1 VSTDDN
7 DRLTPFDQRGQR
19 RKSDTTSRLC
29 YNVFRVSTPPDRW
42 ELVKANPTYFAGA
55 LSEAEAQAIRWHSP
69 SSARSSQVFCISAF
83 GSLRH
88 LPDGQELLQALLTH
102 HFPDVGLTGPWT
114 LTLEYTDRQV
124 LDESGRVTP
133 TSVDV
138 FCRSASS
145 VVCIDSKFIA
155 DALEGFGSCE
165 QFPEQ
170 CHGFYGPGSDKK
182 TNTSANC
189 RLGIAEGSR
198 GARSYWRRGR
208 AFFQDDVFV
217 EQRLGDACPLRG
229 PNFQLMRNV
238 LFAACSGAPT
248 WATLAIVPR
257 AVSPV
262 IQEQAATFRHQVLRP
277 EYRAQLAVSP
287 YEDLIDLLTAS
298 RFDDS
303 QRLGQFL
310 AERIATVCAPARAH
324 VPDIT

>member
-1 VSTDDN
+1 
-7 DRLTPFDQRGQR
+7 
-19 RKSDTTSRLC
+19 
-29 YNVFRVSTPPDRW
+29 
-42 ELVKANPTYFAGA
+42 
-55 LSEAEAQAIRWHSP
+55 
-69 SSARSSQVFCISAF
+69 
-83 GSLRH
+83 
-88 LPDGQELLQALLTH
+88 LQALLTH

-114 LTLEYTDRQV
+114 LTLEYTDRHV

-145 VVCIDSKFIA
+145 VVCIESKFIA
-155 DALEGFGSCE
+155 DALGGFGSCG

-208 AFFQDDVFV
+208 VFFQDDVFV

-229 PNFQLMRNV
+229 PSFQLMRNV

-257 AVSPV
+257 AVSSV
-262 IQEQAATFRHQVLRP
+262 VREQAGTFRHQVLRP

-287 YEDLIDLLTAS
+287 YEDLIDLLTTS

-310 AERIATVCAPARAH
+310 AERIATVCSPARAH

>member
-7 DRLTPFDQRGQR
+7 YRLTPFDGAVNGENRTR
-19 RKSDTTSRLC
+19 LHDCATTC
-29 YNVFRVSTPPDRW
+29 PAVSTPPNRW
-42 ELVKANPTYFAGA
+42 ELVKANPTYLAGA

-88 LPDGQELLQALLTH
+88 LPDGQDILQALLAR
-102 HFPDVGLTGPWT
+102 HFPDVGLAGPWK
-114 LTLEYTDRQV
+114 LTLECTDRQV

-145 VVCIDSKFIA
+145 AVCIESKFIA
-155 DALEGFGSCE
+155 DALEGFGSCG

-170 CHGFYGPGSDKK
+170 CHGFFGPGSDKK

-189 RLGIAEGSR
+189 RLEIAEGSR

-208 AFFQDDVFV
+208 AFFQDHVFV

-229 PNFQLMRNV
+229 PSFQLMRNV
-238 LFAACSGAPT
+238 LFAASSGATT
-248 WATLAIVPR
+248 WATLAIVPK
-257 AVSPV
+257 AASSVV
-262 IQEQAATFRHQVLRP
+262 LQQAATFRQQVLRS
-277 EYRAQLAVSP
+277 EYRTQLAVSP
-287 YEDLIDLLTAS
+287 YEDLIDLLNAS

-303 QRLGQFL
+303 RRLGQFL
-310 AERIATVCAPARAH
+310 AERIATVCTEPRAH

>member
-1 VSTDDN
+1 M
-7 DRLTPFDQRGQR
+7 
-19 RKSDTTSRLC
+19 
-29 YNVFRVSTPPDRW
+29 STPPNRW
-42 ELVKANPTYFAGA
+42 ELVKVNPTYLAGA
-55 LSEAEAQAIRWHSP
+55 LREAEAQAIRWHSP

-145 VVCIDSKFIA
+145 VVCIESKFIA
-155 DALEGFGSCE
+155 DALEGFGSCG

-208 AFFQDDVFV
+208 AFFQDDVFL
-217 EQRLGDACPLRG
+217 EQHLGDACPFRG
-229 PNFQLMRNV
+229 PSFQLMRNV
-238 LFAACSGAPT
+238 LFAASSGAAT
-248 WATLAIVPR
+248 WATLAIVPK
-257 AVSPV
+257 AVSAV
-262 IQEQAATFRHQVLRP
+262 VQEQAAAFRKQVLRP
-277 EYRAQLAVSP
+277 EYRTQLAVSP

-298 RFDDS
+298 PFDDS
-303 QRLGQFL
+303 QQLGQYL
-310 AERIATVCAPARAH
+310 AERIATVCSAP
-324 VPDIT
+324 

>member
-7 DRLTPFDQRGQR
+7 DRLTPFDGVVNDENRIRLHGCA
-19 RKSDTTSRLC
+19 TTGPA
-29 YNVFRVSTPPDRW
+29 VSMPPNRW
-42 ELVKANPTYFAGA
+42 ELVKVNPTYLAGA

-114 LTLEYTDRQV
+114 LTLEYADRQV

-145 VVCIDSKFIA
+145 VVCIESKFIA
-155 DALEGFGSCE
+155 DALEGFGSCG

-189 RLGIAEGSR
+189 RLGIAERSR

-229 PNFQLMRNV
+229 PSFQLMRNV

-257 AVSPV
+257 VVNSV
-262 IQEQAATFRHQVLRP
+262 VQEQAAAFRHQVLRP

-310 AERIATVCAPARAH
+310 AERIATVCSPASAH